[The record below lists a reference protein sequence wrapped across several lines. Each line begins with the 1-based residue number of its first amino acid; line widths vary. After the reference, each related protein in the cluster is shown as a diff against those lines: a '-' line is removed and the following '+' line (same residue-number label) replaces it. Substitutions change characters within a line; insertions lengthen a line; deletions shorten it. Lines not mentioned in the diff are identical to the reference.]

1 MTESREVAVRSGLK
15 RELANNT
22 TQPKPRASSRSF
34 SEAGSLVRSASSV
47 PARLRFEEELQ
58 LLWGQTTRRGDPRI

>member
-22 TQPKPRASSRSF
+22 TQQKPRAEQQKF
-34 SEAGSLVRSASSV
+34 
-47 PARLRFEEELQ
+47 LRGREPGPLGVISTCQ
-58 LLWGQTTRRGDPRI
+58 AQV